1 MNKIFLIF
9 IIFIFITNCSF
20 NSNSKFWS
28 KESKIQKII
37 KIKEK
42 NKTYIK
48 KDLFANEEA
57 LQKELNS
64 KLKIKLKS
72 KLINHNYINN
82 KNNNGR
88 INYEGSLKNISKY
101 KFKKIKY
108 FNQFE
113 PEIIFHNNNLIFFNN
128 IGSIIKFDEDS
139 DLLWQKNYYTKQEK
153 KLNPVLFFSRN
164 DDVLII
170 ADNISKYYA
179 LNVNT
184 GELLW
189 SNYNDAPFM
198 SDVKIV
204 EDKFFVVD
212 SNNVIK
218 CFSLKEGIKLW
229 EYKSESRIIKSS
241 KKLSIAIQNNI
252 LVFNNSIGDISAL
265 DINTGNLIWLTPTVK
280 NKDLVQSFL
289 LKSSDLVIN
298 NNSILFSNNS
308 NEFFS
313 IDLKAGI
320 INWKQK
326 INSDLRPTVINN
338 LIFTISSEGF
348 LIVLDSE
355 TGNILRMTDLFGK
368 LTKKS
373 EKLNKLNP
381 INFIENIFEK
391 IPEDSRFYIP
401 TKGTKSSK
409 KKFSPVGFIVGKTNI
424 YLTTSH
430 GKLFVIDILTGQIQS
445 ILKID
450 NEKISRPFIS
460 NKNMFLVKENSI
472 IKLN

>member
-1 MNKIFLIF
+1 MNKILLIF
-9 IIFIFITNCSF
+9 TIFIFINNCSF
-20 NSNSKFWS
+20 NSKSKFWT
-28 KESKIQKII
+28 KETNIQKIT

-48 KDLFANEEA
+48 RDLFVSEEA
-57 LQKELNS
+57 FQKELNT
-64 KLKIKLKS
+64 KLKIRLKS
-72 KLINHNYINN
+72 KLINHNYNNN

-88 INYEGSLKNISKY
+88 INYLGNLKSISKY

-113 PEIIFHNNNLIFFNN
+113 PELIFHNNRLIFFNN

-139 DLLWQKNYYTKQEK
+139 DLIWQKNYYTKQEK
-153 KLNPVLFFSRN
+153 KLNPVLFFSKN
-164 DDVLII
+164 NDVLIV

-179 LNVNT
+179 LNINT

-189 SNYNDAPFM
+189 SKYNNAPFM

-204 EDKFFVVD
+204 DDKFFVVD
-212 SNNVIK
+212 SNNIIK
-218 CFSLKEGIKLW
+218 CFSLKNGNKLW
-229 EYKSESRIIKSS
+229 QYKSDNRIIKSS

-252 LVFNNSIGDISAL
+252 LVFNNSIGDINAL

-280 NKDLVQSFL
+280 NQNLVQSFL
-289 LKSSDLVIN
+289 LKSSDLVID

-313 IDLKAGI
+313 INLQTGI
-320 INWKQK
+320 INWIQK

-355 TGNILRMTDLFGK
+355 TGNILRITDLFGK
-368 LTKKS
+368 FTNKS
-373 EKLNKLNP
+373 KNLNKLNP
-381 INFIENIFEK
+381 INFIDNIFEK

-401 TKGTKSSK
+401 KKGTENLK
-409 KKFSPVGFIVGKTNI
+409 KKFLPVGFIVGKANI

-450 NEKISRPFIS
+450 KEKISRPFIS